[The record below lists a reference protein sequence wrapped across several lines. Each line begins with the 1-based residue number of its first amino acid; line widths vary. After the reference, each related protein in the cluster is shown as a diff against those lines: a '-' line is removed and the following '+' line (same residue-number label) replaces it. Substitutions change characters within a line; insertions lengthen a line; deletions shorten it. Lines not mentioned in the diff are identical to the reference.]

1 MHSQNSG
8 SIHQDLPDDHIVNI
22 CNAENL
28 AECQKLCGVRLGN
41 IAVPGTDRCK
51 IHRVSKLMKKRCSY
65 FAHSLQKRFFIFRWS
80 YFTINTGRNAK
91 ISQLPICFICWKEK
105 LIKRREFEE
114 YLSEQ
119 IVI

>member
-41 IAVPGTDRCK
+41 IAFPGTDRCK
-51 IHRVSKLMKKRCSY
+51 IHRVSKLMKKR
-65 FAHSLQKRFFIFRWS
+65 WS

-91 ISQLPICFICWKEK
+91 IFPIAHLLYMLERKTDKTQGI
-105 LIKRREFEE
+105 
-114 YLSEQ
+114 
-119 IVI
+119 

>member
-41 IAVPGTDRCK
+41 IAFPGTDRCK

-91 ISQLPICFICWKEK
+91 IFPIAHLLYMLERKTDKTQGI
-105 LIKRREFEE
+105 
-114 YLSEQ
+114 
-119 IVI
+119 